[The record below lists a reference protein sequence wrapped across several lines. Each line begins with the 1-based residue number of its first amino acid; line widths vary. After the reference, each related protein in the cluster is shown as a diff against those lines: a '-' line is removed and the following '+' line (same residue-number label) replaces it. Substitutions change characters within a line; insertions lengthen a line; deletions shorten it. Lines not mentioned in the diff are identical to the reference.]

1 MNDIEKMASK
11 IAAGMLSGEEIRY
24 LGQKNV
30 ANMAVDI
37 AYHIRDRVTAQEA
50 VRAER
55 LEQEEEERDEAFRR
69 NIKKFTQT
77 NKNTWSDND
86 QKEQL

>member
-55 LEQEEEERDEAFRR
+55 LEQEEEERDEAFRL

-77 NKNTWSDND
+77 NKNTWKDND